1 VPNTQILSIKRFF
14 FVFLRI
20 KPTKNAEI
28 TPQNI
33 QSAPIS
39 AIPPAPIPSGGM
51 FPYKNPI
58 LVPKQTK
65 TPFVSIITK
74 SMLTKLLSFSACFD
88 YKTNFFST
96 GSFVATLEG
105 GFSGLSLMTSIN
117 GIEIKDIRMFIP
129 KISVLSVEK
138 TLSGSFGVS
147 PANAKPVHMN
157 ATKLPAGIP
166 MAQEAITISLSVS
179 AHHLFAINVMA
190 VVKIGKAQEIKELPS
205 RIGQKVLS
213 M

>member
-1 VPNTQILSIKRFF
+1 MLNTQIRSIKRFF
-14 FVFLRI
+14 FVFFRI
-20 KPTKNAEI
+20 KPTQNAEI
-28 TPQNI
+28 TPKNI

-39 AIPPAPIPSGGM
+39 AILPDPSPSGLM

-58 LVPKQTK
+58 LVPKQIK
-65 TPFVSIITK
+65 HPFSSIITK
-74 SMLTKLLSFSACFD
+74 SKLTKLQSFSACFV

-105 GFSGLSLMTSIN
+105 GFSGLSLMIIAN
-117 GIEIKDIRMFIP
+117 GIEIKEISMLIP
-129 KISVLSVEK
+129 KTSVLSVEK

-147 PANAKPVHMN
+147 PANAKPVHIN

-166 MAQEAITISLSVS
+166 MQQKAITISLSVS

>member
-1 VPNTQILSIKRFF
+1 MANAQILSIKRFF

-20 KPTKNAEI
+20 IPTKNAEI
-28 TPQNI
+28 TPKNI

-39 AIPPAPIPSGGM
+39 AMLPAPSPSGLM

-58 LVPKQTK
+58 LVPKQIK
-65 TPFVSIITK
+65 HPFASIITK
-74 SMLTKLLSFSACFD
+74 SMLTKLQSLNACFV
-88 YKTNFFST
+88 YKRNFFST

-105 GFSGLSLMTSIN
+105 GFSGLSLMININ
-117 GIEIKDIRMFIP
+117 GIEIEDIRMFIP

-190 VVKIGKAQEIKELPS
+190 VVKIGKAQETKELPS
-205 RIGQKVLS
+205 RIGQKVLF